1 MEREKLFEVKDLRIS
16 ATNDD
21 GVEIPIVKGVSF
33 DIHKGEVVALIGES
47 GSGKTTISL
56 ASLAYTK
63 PGLHFAGGQ
72 ALLNGEDVLT
82 MAPLR
87 QREIRGANVAYLAQ
101 SAAATFNPAITIG
114 EQVTESAVLHGVLN
128 QEEATKRAVELYHAL
143 ELPDA
148 DRIGFRYPHQVS
160 GGQLQRLMAAMA
172 LCGKPDLMVLDEPT
186 TALDVTTQIEVLKA
200 FKKVIREQNSAA
212 IYVTH
217 DLAVVAQI
225 ADHIVVLYSGEV
237 MEQGTVDQIINNP
250 QHAYT
255 KRLMDAVR
263 PKPVAGM
270 GTEVSGDHDRH
281 IDNIQVE
288 DMTAGYGG
296 IVNGEPMVTILRDIN
311 LSVENGHVV
320 GVIGES
326 GCGKSTLARVM
337 AGMLPPARGTIKL
350 DGKVLEGALND
361 RKLDELQKVQF
372 VFQMADTALNPKQV
386 IGDII
391 GRPLEFYHGLKGKE
405 KHAKVAEILDLVELP
420 ADFASRYPME
430 LSGGQKQRINMARAL
445 AANPE
450 VMLCDEVT
458 SALDSIVGANVIKLL
473 TGLRDKTGVSFVF
486 ISHDLSTVASFAD
499 EIVVLYA
506 GRIVEQGPTDEVL
519 RPPFHPYTRLL
530 ISSVPEMR
538 IGWLEDTM
546 KKREM
551 AVGIA
556 RGVEITAIGCPFYNR
571 CPTAIVGTCDIKVPP
586 ILNLKGG
593 HQISCHLTLEQ
604 LNETEADTQKILLG
618 YEGLANGDGGAA
630 TSITA
635 SSIDAVKTRL

>member
-82 MAPLR
+82 MEPLR

-237 MEQGTVDQIINNP
+237 MEQGSADQIINNP
-250 QHAYT
+250 SHAYT
-255 KRLMDAVR
+255 KRLMEAVR

-270 GTEVSGDHDRH
+270 GTEVSGDHDRV
-281 IDNIQVE
+281 IDNLQVE

-296 IVNGEPMVTILRDIN
+296 IVDGEPRVTILRDIN
-311 LSVENGHVV
+311 VSVKNGHVV

-337 AGMLPPARGTIKL
+337 AGMLPPARGKIIL
-350 DGKVLEGALND
+350 DGNVLEGALGD

-420 ADFASRYPME
+420 AEFASRYPME
-430 LSGGQKQRINMARAL
+430 LSGGQKQRINMARSL

-506 GRIVEQGPTDEVL
+506 GRVVEQGPTDEVL
-519 RPPFHPYTRLL
+519 EPPFHPYTRLL

-556 RGVEITAIGCPFYNR
+556 RGVEITAVGCPFYNR
-571 CPTAIVGTCDIKVPP
+571 CPMGIEGTCDKKSPP
-586 ILNLKGG
+586 RLFLNNG
-593 HQISCHLTLEQ
+593 HEIDCHLTLEQ
-604 LNETEADTQKILLG
+604 LNDAEKESQKILLG
-618 YEGLANGDGGAA
+618 YEKLGSEKPVIVA
-630 TSITA
+630 
-635 SSIDAVKTRL
+635 

>member
-1 MEREKLFEVKDLRIS
+1 MGQDDMKREKLFEVKDLRIS
-16 ATNDD
+16 AINDD
-21 GVEIPIVKGVSF
+21 GEEVPIVKGVSF

-56 ASLAYTK
+56 ATLAYTK
-63 PGLHFAGGQ
+63 PGLHFSGGECQ
-72 ALLNGEDVLT
+72 LYGEDVLT
-82 MAPLR
+82 MPPLK
-87 QREIRGANVAYLAQ
+87 QRDLRGGNVAYLAQ

-114 EQVTESAVLHGVLN
+114 EQVTESAVLHGRLN
-128 QEEATKRAVELYHAL
+128 QQEATKRAVELYHAL

-200 FKKVIREQNSAA
+200 FKKVIREENSAA
-212 IYVTH
+212 VYVTH
-217 DLAVVAQI
+217 DLAVVAQV

-237 MEQGTVDQIINNP
+237 MEQGSVAQIINNP

-255 KRLMDAVR
+255 RRLMEAVR
-263 PKPVAGM
+263 PIPEAGM
-270 GTEVSGDHDRH
+270 GDVVVHQHHRDVDNMEVK
-281 IDNIQVE
+281 

-296 IVNGEPMVTILRDIN
+296 IVDGEPVIPILKDIN
-311 LSVENGHVV
+311 VSVRNGHVV

-326 GCGKSTLARVM
+326 GCGKSTMARVM
-337 AGMLPPARGTIKL
+337 AGMLPPAKGDIIL
-350 DGKVLEGALND
+350 DGKKLEGDLHD
-361 RKLDELQKVQF
+361 RKLSELQKVQF
-372 VFQMADTALNPKQV
+372 VFQMADTALNPKQL
-386 IGDII
+386 IGNII
-391 GRPLEFYHGLKGKE
+391 GRPLEFYHGLKGRE

-420 ADFASRYPME
+420 AAFASRYPME
-430 LSGGQKQRINMARAL
+430 LSGGQKQRINLARSL

-506 GRIVEQGPTDEVL
+506 GRVVEQGPTDEVL
-519 RPPFHPYTRLL
+519 EPPFHPYTRLL
-530 ISSVPEMR
+530 ISSVPELR

-546 KKREM
+546 QKREM

-556 RGVEITAIGCPFYNR
+556 RGVEITKVGCPFFNR
-571 CPTAIVGTCDIKVPP
+571 CPLAIEGTCDTEIPP
-586 ILNLKGG
+586 ILELENG
-593 HQISCHLTLEQ
+593 HQISCHVSLDKL
-604 LNETEADTQKILLG
+604 LETEKETQQILHGFEKLG
-618 YEGLANGDGGAA
+618 EEDPQ
-630 TSITA
+630 
-635 SSIDAVKTRL
+635 VHVP

>member
-1 MEREKLFEVKDLRIS
+1 MEKEKLFEVKDLRIS
-16 ATNDD
+16 ARNDD
-21 GVEIPIVKGVSF
+21 GEEVKIVKGVTF

-56 ASLAYTK
+56 ATLAYTK
-63 PGLHFAGGQ
+63 PGLYFSGGECQ
-72 ALLNGEDVLT
+72 LYGKDVLT
-82 MAPLR
+82 MPPLE
-87 QREIRGANVAYLAQ
+87 QRELRGGNVAYLAQ

-114 EQVTESAVLHGVLN
+114 EQVTESAVLHGRLT
-128 QEEATKRAVELYHAL
+128 QEQATERAVELYHAL

-186 TALDVTTQIEVLKA
+186 TALDED
-200 FKKVIREQNSAA
+200 SAA

-217 DLAVVAQI
+217 DLAVVAQV
-225 ADHIVVLYSGEV
+225 ADHIVVLYGGEV
-237 MEQGTVDQIINNP
+237 MEQGSADQIINNP

-255 KRLMDAVR
+255 KRLMEAVR
-263 PKPVAGM
+263 PKPEAGQ
-270 GTEVSGDHDRH
+270 GVELTHEHHRD
-281 IDNIQVE
+281 IDNIEVRG
-288 DMTAGYGG
+288 MTAGYGG
-296 IVNGEPMVTILRDIN
+296 IVDDEPVIPILKDIN
-311 LSVENGHVV
+311 VSVRNGHVV

-337 AGMLPPARGTIKL
+337 AGMLPPARGDIIL
-350 DGKVLEGALND
+350 DGKKLEGALKD

-372 VFQMADTALNPKQV
+372 VFQMADTALNPKQL
-386 IGDII
+386 IGNII
-391 GRPLEFYHGLKGKE
+391 GRPLEFYHGLTGRE
-405 KHAKVAEILDLVELP
+405 KHAKVSEILEMVELP
-420 ADFASRYPME
+420 PAFASRYPME
-430 LSGGQKQRINMARAL
+430 LSGGQKQRINLARSL

-473 TGLRDKTGVSFVF
+473 TALRDKTGVSFVF
-486 ISHDLSTVASFAD
+486 ISHDLSTVSSFAD

-506 GRIVEQGPTDEVL
+506 GRVVEQGPTDEVL
-519 RPPFHPYTRLL
+519 EPPFHPYTRLL

-546 KKREM
+546 QKREM

-556 RGVEITAIGCPFYNR
+556 RGVEITKRGCPFFNR
-571 CPTAIVGTCDIKVPP
+571 CPLAIEGTCETHSPP
-586 ILNLKGG
+586 TLRLGNG
-593 HQISCHLTLEQ
+593 HEISCHLTLEQ
-604 LNETEADTQKILLG
+604 LQETERETQKILHGFEKLG
-618 YEGLANGDGGAA
+618 EEDPQ
-630 TSITA
+630 
-635 SSIDAVKTRL
+635 VHVP

>member
-1 MEREKLFEVKDLRIS
+1 MAQTEKEVLVEVKDLRIS
-16 ATNDD
+16 ATSDE
-21 GVEIPIVKGVSF
+21 GKEIPIVKGVDF
-33 DIHKGEVVALIGES
+33 NIHKGEVVALIGES

-63 PGLHFAGGQ
+63 PGLHFAGGEVK
-72 ALLNGEDVLT
+72 LHGEDLLS
-82 MAPLR
+82 MEPEKQR
-87 QREIRGANVAYLAQ
+87 QMRGAKVAYLAQ
-101 SAAATFNPAITIG
+101 SAAATFNPALTIG
-114 EQVTESAVLHGVLN
+114 EQVTESAVLHGLMD
-128 QEEATKRAVELYHAL
+128 QDAATKRAEELYHAL
-143 ELPDA
+143 ELPDP
-148 DRIGFRYPHQVS
+148 DRIGHRYPHQVS

-200 FKKVIREQNSAA
+200 FKKVIHEENSAA

-237 MEQGTVDQIINNP
+237 MEQGTADQIINNP

-255 KRLMDAVR
+255 KRLMEAVR
-263 PKPVAGM
+263 PKPMAGM
-270 GTEVSGDHDRH
+270 GTEVSGDHHRDV
-281 IDNIQVE
+281 DNLEVKA
-288 DMTAGYGG
+288 MTAGYGG
-296 IVNGEPMVTILRDIN
+296 IVKGEPKIPILKDIN
-311 LSVENGHVV
+311 VSVKNGHVV

-337 AGMLPPARGTIKL
+337 AGMLPPARGDVIL
-350 DGKVLEGALND
+350 DGDKLEGDLQD
-361 RKLDELQKVQF
+361 RKLEELQKVQF
-372 VFQMADTALNPKQV
+372 VFQMADTALNPKKL

-405 KHAKVAEILDLVELP
+405 KHKKVAEILQLVELP
-420 ADFASRYPME
+420 AEFASRYPME
-430 LSGGQKQRINMARAL
+430 LSGGQKQRINLARSL
-445 AANPE
+445 AADPE

-506 GRIVEQGPTDEVL
+506 GRVVEQGPTDEVL
-519 RPPFHPYTRLL
+519 EPPFHPYTRLL

-556 RGVEITAIGCPFYNR
+556 QGVELNTKGCPFYNR
-571 CPTAIVGTCDIKVPP
+571 CPNGIEGTCNEQVAPIIK
-586 ILNLKGG
+586 LKDG
-593 HQISCHLTLEQ
+593 HEIACHLSLDK
-604 LNETEADTQKILLG
+604 LNEIEAETRMAL
-618 YEGLANGDGGAA
+618 DGQAA
-630 TSITA
+630 
-635 SSIDAVKTRL
+635 